1 MKWFDKRYH
10 TLDYELKQTFGEKVV
25 KLSLDGGFTCP
36 NRDGS
41 IGTRGC
47 IFCGEKGSGDF
58 AGTRDVSIAEQI
70 EQQKK
75 LLSSKWPDGKY
86 IAYFQS
92 YTNTYAPID
101 RLRNRY
107 EAALDC
113 KDVVGLAIATRPDCL
128 PDDVLTLL
136 EEFAGKTYMW
146 LELGLQTVHPGSAA
160 FIRRGYDLSCFT
172 EAVLKLKER
181 NIRVVVHM
189 IVGLPGESRKD
200 ILETVSFVAKLGVW
214 GVKFHMLYIQKDT
227 DLYEYYCSN
236 PFKVLTLEEYVNI
249 IVDALEILPPET
261 VVHRVTGDGVKKL
274 LEAPLWTL
282 DKLRVLS
289 EIDRVLRERNSYQGC
304 GQKLY
309 IPEKA

>member
-10 TLDYELKQTFGEKVV
+10 TLDYELKQTFGEKVI

-136 EEFAGKTYMW
+136 ENLQENLYVAGT
-146 LELGLQTVHPGSAA
+146 GLQTVHPVQPH
-160 FIRRGYDLSCFT
+160 L
-172 EAVLKLKER
+172 
-181 NIRVVVHM
+181 
-189 IVGLPGESRKD
+189 
-200 ILETVSFVAKLGVW
+200 
-214 GVKFHMLYIQKDT
+214 
-227 DLYEYYCSN
+227 
-236 PFKVLTLEEYVNI
+236 
-249 IVDALEILPPET
+249 
-261 VVHRVTGDGVKKL
+261 
-274 LEAPLWTL
+274 
-282 DKLRVLS
+282 
-289 EIDRVLRERNSYQGC
+289 
-304 GQKLY
+304 
-309 IPEKA
+309 

>member
-107 EAALDC
+107 EAALAC

-146 LELGLQTVHPGSAA
+146 LELGLQTVHLGSAA

>member
-10 TLDYELKQTFGEKVV
+10 TLDYELKQTFGEKVI

-146 LELGLQTVHPGSAA
+146 LELGLQTVHLGSAA